1 MYVDMIKTAVVD
13 RIRQEQIQYEQE
25 VEIITQHID
34 QMLED
39 E

>member
-1 MYVDMIKTAVVD
+1 MIKNAVVD
-13 RIRQEQIQYEQE
+13 SIRQEQIQYEQE
-25 VEIITQHID
+25 VEIITQHIN